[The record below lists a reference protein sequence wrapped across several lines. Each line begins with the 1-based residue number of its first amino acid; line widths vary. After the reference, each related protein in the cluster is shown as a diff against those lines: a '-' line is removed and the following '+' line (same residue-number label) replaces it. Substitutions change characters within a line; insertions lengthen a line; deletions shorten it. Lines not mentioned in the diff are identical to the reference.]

1 MPQTP
6 TLVRRLTLN
15 TENPKYPYG
24 ELVLGVRSISSPNA
38 GWTTLKN
45 DVMRIASTDS
55 ALPTG
60 FIKIRV
66 TEEARQ
72 LIDGFE
78 GEFGFLTSPW
88 NSIQPSRW
96 GSQVGLV
103 AAVAD
108 AIGTGEYALQKTP
121 QYERK
126 KDWKHDF
133 TMQLS
138 RYLPEFPRAHAS
150 LTKAGF
156 YVDSGSFQMRMV
168 YLPDR
173 YWHDLMA
180 PNLPY
185 ETLANTH
192 EHRNFVKSGVEIA
205 WAI

>member
-6 TLVRRLTLN
+6 NLVRRLTLN
-15 TENPKYPYG
+15 TENPVYPYG
-24 ELVLGVRSISSPNA
+24 ELILGVRGTGMDS
-38 GWTTLKN
+38 GWVTLKN

-55 ALPTG
+55 ALPAG

-78 GEFGFLTSPW
+78 GEFGFLTAPW
-88 NSIQPSRW
+88 NSIPPNKW

-103 AAVAD
+103 AAVAE
-108 AIGTGEYALQKTP
+108 AIGTGEYALQKDWE
-121 QYERK
+121 YERK

-138 RYLPEFPRAHAS
+138 RYLSDFPRAYAS
-150 LTKAGF
+150 LTETGF
-156 YVDSGSFQMRMV
+156 FVDSGSFLMRMV

-173 YWHDLMA
+173 YWYELMA
-180 PNLPY
+180 PNLEPSFV
-185 ETLANTH
+185 ANINKQRSYVRGGGT
-192 EHRNFVKSGVEIA
+192 IA